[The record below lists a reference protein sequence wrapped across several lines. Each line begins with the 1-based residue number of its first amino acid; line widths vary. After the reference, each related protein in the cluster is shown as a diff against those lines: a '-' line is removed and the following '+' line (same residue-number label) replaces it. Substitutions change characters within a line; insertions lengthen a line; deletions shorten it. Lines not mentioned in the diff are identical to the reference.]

1 MKFVGYQSQCKRYQ
15 DLCLIYLY
23 LVWNPEK
30 EINIFYIFRIK
41 LVIRK
46 IVSNYNEINY
56 CSYFMPVLPNFIM
69 LIVG

>member
-1 MKFVGYQSQCKRYQ
+1 M
-15 DLCLIYLY
+15 
-23 LVWNPEK
+23 
-30 EINIFYIFRIK
+30 NIFYIFRIK